1 MILLKLRI
9 WFYYFRRD
17 IRRFYL
23 LKKILRFGSNVNGIE
38 RFKKEIEYLKENG
51 LVIFPY
57 SFEKKYR
64 TKEVKVE
71 YLDGFPYVDYFGKD
85 MFFQKI
91 HSTNHVQHYFNSI
104 LLEQDLDS
112 PHRYCSDI
120 FTVKENDTILDLG
133 VAEGNF
139 SLYYV
144 EKAKKIY
151 LFESSKRWIEALE
164 KSFNPF
170 LSKVEIINKEVA
182 DSSAE
187 SKIALDDLQELQNQS
202 LFVKIDV
209 DGAERSVLSGM
220 RNLLE
225 NATNIKVA
233 ICTYHRQ
240 EDATEFEIFFKNLGY
255 ETEFTPGFMLFF
267 HDKKLKPP
275 YFRKGVLR
283 AWKAN

>member
-23 LKKILRFGSNVNGIE
+23 LKRILRFRSNVNGIE
-38 RFKKEIEYLKENG
+38 RYKKEIDYLKENG

-57 SFEKKYR
+57 PFEKKYR

-71 YLDGFPYVDYFGKD
+71 YLEGFPYVDYFGKD
-85 MFFQKI
+85 MFFQKS

-120 FTVKENDTILDLG
+120 FTVKESDTILDLG

-144 EKAKKIY
+144 EKARKIY

-182 DSSAE
+182 DSSTE
-187 SKIALDDLQELQNQS
+187 LKIALDDLQELQNQS

-225 NATNIKVA
+225 KAANIKVA

-240 EDATEFEIFFKNLGY
+240 EDATEFEIFFKNLGF
-255 ETEFTPGFMLFF
+255 ETEFTPGFMLFY